1 MTQADQLATSAI
13 AVAVIATAIAVY
25 ALLQARKARKMMT
38 IYRGVGSETDI
49 LEAAAAHALRNEELN
64 TQIQRLRHQL
74 AIAQRDISEALRHM
88 AVVRFNAVQDMGGQ
102 ISFSAAMLDDEGN
115 GIVLTSIQAHSQGRV
130 YAKSVIA
137 GTSEYPLTP
146 EEKQAIAAARPQ
158 NTK

>member
-1 MTQADQLATSAI
+1 VTQADQIAYAAIGIAAISA
-13 AVAVIATAIAVY
+13 AVAVF
-25 ALLQARKARKMMT
+25 ALLQARKARKLMT
-38 IYRGVGSETDI
+38 IYRGVGSEVDL
-49 LEAAAAHALRNEELN
+49 LEAAAAHAQRNEELN
-64 TQIQRLRHQL
+64 QQIQRVRHAL

-102 ISFSAAMLDDEGN
+102 FSFSAAMLDDEGN
-115 GIVLTSIQAHSQGRV
+115 GIVITSIQAHNQGRV